1 MEIDSEDKTLEE
13 ELDEEG
19 NNNNDN
25 GDQLQNPKLRSDSDS
40 DSDSEDESQQNQE
53 LKTLETELSSNPA
66 NYDSHAQYIKLLR
79 KMGEID
85 KLKQAREAMNN
96 VFPLSPD
103 MWRDWAKDEASI
115 SGPEGFAGVEKI
127 YDRGVF
133 DYLSVSL
140 WCDYLNYI
148 QEHDPSVRECSPD
161 GISKARNLFERA
173 LTAAGLHVAEGNKI
187 WELYREFEQAVLH
200 TIDENDIKAKEL
212 QVQRIRNI
220 FHRQLSVPLVN
231 LRSTLLAYKA
241 WEVEQGIDLDAKSS
255 EVDGL
260 SSHLASAYQKAMEA
274 YNARAPHEE
283 QISMQNIS
291 DTEKIQN
298 FMNYLKFEK
307 SVGDPAR
314 VQVLYE
320 RAMADFPISSDLWL
334 DYTHYLDRTL
344 KVGNVL
350 RDVYSRATKNCPWI
364 GELWV
369 QYMLS
374 LERGRVPEKEISS
387 VFEKSL
393 QCTLST
399 IEEYLDL
406 FLTRVHGLRR
416 RIVCGGE
423 VNGVLDYSLI
433 RETFQHASDYL
444 SPHLKNTD
452 GLLRLYAYWAR
463 LEMNMGKDLVAA
475 RRVWES
481 LLKIR
486 QTIYSIHLVLPNGST
501 LEAWQGFIAMETESG
516 HISEARSIYKRCY
529 SKRFPG
535 AGSEDICHSW
545 LRFEEEFGTLED
557 FDHAIQ
563 KVKHPLQLMLV
574 VEVDKTWGCFSLKMA
589 LEICCSERLSW
600 EKVTPRLEELKLY
613 RIQQETKASTDQGEV
628 SGKKIAREKRKGGS
642 TATGKESPAKRQKQ
656 TAQTQK
662 KGYEDKDQLQKYE
675 VNEAQEAQIDLEKTD
690 SAPDEKQVKG
700 SDVANSE
707 DIRKFFSDV
716 GGVASIRIL
725 HDRNTGKSRN
735 LGISYTGNAPYI
747 RHKEYVVDHMHEA
760 EGLVKSHHVTVMM
773 GLAYVDFVDDEH
785 LAAAITKNKQLLF
798 GKRLSIARSDPK
810 QNRRDGRRVPRE
822 QAFASD
828 RRRPNWESASKEYV
842 ETHNASGS
850 QEAPQ
855 TATLKSD
862 DNIQFKGKNIFA
874 VPRNVR
880 TLGLSANKLKTVEEG
895 DEKPKSNDEFRKMFI
910 KE

>member
-13 ELDEEG
+13 ELDDED

-40 DSDSEDESQQNQE
+40 DSDSEDESLQNQE

-85 KLKQAREAMNN
+85 KLKQAREAMNT

-140 WCDYLNYI
+140 WCDYLNFI
-148 QEHDPSVRECSPD
+148 QVHDPSVRECSPD

-200 TIDENDIKAKEL
+200 TIDENDIKAKEV

-241 WEVEQGIDLDAKSS
+241 WEVEQGIVLDAQSS
-255 EVDGL
+255 EVDGI

-274 YNARAPHEE
+274 YNARAQHEE

-320 RAMADFPISSDLWL
+320 RAMADFPISIDLWL
-334 DYTHYLDRTL
+334 DYTRYLDRTL

-374 LERGRVPEKEISS
+374 LERGRAPEKEISS

-393 QCTLST
+393 QCTFST

-416 RIVCGGE
+416 RIECGGE
-423 VNGVLDYSLI
+423 VNGALDYSLI

-463 LEMNMGKDLVAA
+463 LEMNLGKDLVAA

-481 LLKIR
+481 LLKI
-486 QTIYSIHLVLPNGST
+486 SGST

-516 HISEARSIYKRCY
+516 HISEARSIYKRCF

-535 AGSEDICHSW
+535 TGSEDICHSW
-545 LRFEEEFGTLED
+545 LRFEEEFGTLEA

-563 KVKHPLQLMLV
+563 
-574 VEVDKTWGCFSLKMA
+574 
-589 LEICCSERLSW
+589 
-600 EKVTPRLEELKLY
+600 KVTPRLEELKLY
-613 RIQQETKASTDQGEV
+613 RIQQETKASTDQSEV

-642 TATGKESPAKRQKQ
+642 TATDKESPAKRQKQ

-675 VNEAQEAQIDLEKTD
+675 VNEAQEAKIDLEKTD
-690 SAPDEKQVKG
+690 SAPDEKQMKG
-700 SDVANSE
+700 SDVVRTKGYTDQCTLFISNIHFKANSE

-725 HDRNTGKSRN
+725 HDRNTGKSR
-735 LGISYTGNAPYI
+735 
-747 RHKEYVVDHMHEA
+747 
-760 EGLVKSHHVTVMM
+760 

-828 RRRPNWESASKEYV
+828 RRRHNWESASKEYV
-842 ETHNASGS
+842 DTHNASGS

-880 TLGLSANKLKTVEEG
+880 TLGLSANKSKTVEEG

>member
-13 ELDEEG
+13 ELDDED

-25 GDQLQNPKLRSDSDS
+25 GDQLPNPKLQNPKLRSDSDS
-40 DSDSEDESQQNQE
+40 DSDSDSEDESQQNLE
-53 LKTLETELSSNPA
+53 LKTLETELSGNPA

-161 GISKARNLFERA
+161 GISKAQNLFERA

-334 DYTHYLDRTL
+334 DYTRYLDRTL

-374 LERGRVPEKEISS
+374 LERGRAPEKEISS

-393 QCTLST
+393 QCTFST

-463 LEMNMGKDLVAA
+463 LEMNLGKDLVAA

-481 LLKIR
+481 LLKI
-486 QTIYSIHLVLPNGST
+486 SGST

-535 AGSEDICHSW
+535 TGSEDICHSW

-563 KVKHPLQLMLV
+563 KV
-574 VEVDKTWGCFSLKMA
+574 
-589 LEICCSERLSW
+589 
-600 EKVTPRLEELKLY
+600 TPRLEELKLY
-613 RIQQETKASTDQGEV
+613 RIHQETKASTDQSEV

-675 VNEAQEAQIDLEKTD
+675 VNEVQEAQIDLEKTD

-700 SDVANSE
+700 SDVVRTKGYTDQCTVFISNIHFKANSE

-725 HDRNTGKSRN
+725 HDRNTGKSR
-735 LGISYTGNAPYI
+735 
-747 RHKEYVVDHMHEA
+747 
-760 EGLVKSHHVTVMM
+760 

-828 RRRPNWESASKEYV
+828 RRRHNWESASKEHV
-842 ETHNASGS
+842 DTHNASGS
-850 QEAPQ
+850 QEASQ

>member
-1 MEIDSEDKTLEE
+1 MEIDSEDNTLEE

-25 GDQLQNPKLRSDSDS
+25 GDQLQNPKLRSDSDSDS

-161 GISKARNLFERA
+161 GISKAQNLFERA

-334 DYTHYLDRTL
+334 DYTRYLDRTL

-374 LERGRVPEKEISS
+374 LERGRAPEKEISS

-393 QCTLST
+393 QCTFST

-481 LLKIR
+481 LLKI
-486 QTIYSIHLVLPNGST
+486 SGST

-535 AGSEDICHSW
+535 TGSEDICHSW

-563 KVKHPLQLMLV
+563 
-574 VEVDKTWGCFSLKMA
+574 
-589 LEICCSERLSW
+589 
-600 EKVTPRLEELKLY
+600 KVTPRLEELKLY

-700 SDVANSE
+700 SDVVRTKGYTDQCTVFISNIHFKANSE

-725 HDRNTGKSRN
+725 HDRNTGKSR
-735 LGISYTGNAPYI
+735 
-747 RHKEYVVDHMHEA
+747 
-760 EGLVKSHHVTVMM
+760 

-828 RRRPNWESASKEYV
+828 RRRHNWESASKEHV
-842 ETHNASGS
+842 DTHNASGS

-855 TATLKSD
+855 TATLKSE

-880 TLGLSANKLKTVEEG
+880 TLGLSANKLKTVDEG

>member
-1 MEIDSEDKTLEE
+1 MEIDSEDNTLEE

-40 DSDSEDESQQNQE
+40 DSDSDSEDESQQNQE
-53 LKTLETELSSNPA
+53 LKTLETELSGNPA

-220 FHRQLSVPLVN
+220 FHRQLSVPLVD

-241 WEVEQGIDLDAKSS
+241 WEVDQGIDLDAKSS

-334 DYTHYLDRTL
+334 DYTRYLDRTL

-374 LERGRVPEKEISS
+374 LERGRAPEKEISS

-393 QCTLST
+393 QCTFST

-481 LLKIR
+481 LLKI
-486 QTIYSIHLVLPNGST
+486 SGST

-563 KVKHPLQLMLV
+563 
-574 VEVDKTWGCFSLKMA
+574 
-589 LEICCSERLSW
+589 
-600 EKVTPRLEELKLY
+600 KVTPRLEELKLY

-700 SDVANSE
+700 SDVVRTKGYTDQCTVFISNIHFKANSE

-725 HDRNTGKSRN
+725 HDRNTGKSR
-735 LGISYTGNAPYI
+735 
-747 RHKEYVVDHMHEA
+747 
-760 EGLVKSHHVTVMM
+760 

-828 RRRPNWESASKEYV
+828 RRRHNWESASKEHV
-842 ETHNASGS
+842 DTHNASGS
-850 QEAPQ
+850 QEASQ

-880 TLGLSANKLKTVEEG
+880 TLGLSANKLKTVDEG

>member
-13 ELDEEG
+13 ELDDED

-85 KLKQAREAMNN
+85 KLKQAREAMNT
-96 VFPLSPD
+96 VFPLSSD

-140 WCDYLNYI
+140 WCDYLNFI

-200 TIDENDIKAKEL
+200 TIDENDIKAKEV

-241 WEVEQGIDLDAKSS
+241 WEVEQGIVLDAQSS
-255 EVDGL
+255 EVDGI

-274 YNARAPHEE
+274 YNARAQHEE

-320 RAMADFPISSDLWL
+320 RAMADFPISIDLWL
-334 DYTHYLDRTL
+334 DYTRYLDRTL

-374 LERGRVPEKEISS
+374 LERGRAPEKEISS

-393 QCTLST
+393 QCTFST

-416 RIVCGGE
+416 RIECGGE

-463 LEMNMGKDLVAA
+463 LEMNLGKDLVAA

-481 LLKIR
+481 LLKI
-486 QTIYSIHLVLPNGST
+486 SGST

-516 HISEARSIYKRCY
+516 HISEARSIYKRCF

-535 AGSEDICHSW
+535 TGSEDICHSW
-545 LRFEEEFGTLED
+545 LRFEEEFGTLEA

-563 KVKHPLQLMLV
+563 
-574 VEVDKTWGCFSLKMA
+574 
-589 LEICCSERLSW
+589 
-600 EKVTPRLEELKLY
+600 KVTPRLEELKLY
-613 RIQQETKASTDQGEV
+613 RIQQETKASTDQSEV

-642 TATGKESPAKRQKQ
+642 TATDKESPAKRQKQ

-675 VNEAQEAQIDLEKTD
+675 VNEAQEAKIDLEKTD
-690 SAPDEKQVKG
+690 SAPDEKQMKG
-700 SDVANSE
+700 SDVVRTKGYTDQCTLFISNIHFKANSE

-725 HDRNTGKSRN
+725 HDRNTGKSR
-735 LGISYTGNAPYI
+735 
-747 RHKEYVVDHMHEA
+747 
-760 EGLVKSHHVTVMM
+760 

-828 RRRPNWESASKEYV
+828 RRRHNWESASKEYV
-842 ETHNASGS
+842 DTHNASGS

-880 TLGLSANKLKTVEEG
+880 TLGLSANKSKTVEEG

>member
-13 ELDEEG
+13 ELDDED

-25 GDQLQNPKLRSDSDS
+25 GDQLQNPKLQNPKLRSDSDSDS

-53 LKTLETELSSNPA
+53 LKTLETELSGNPA

-173 LTAAGLHVAEGNKI
+173 LTAAGVHVAEGNKI

-334 DYTHYLDRTL
+334 DYTRYLDRTL

-374 LERGRVPEKEISS
+374 LERGRAPEKEISS

-393 QCTLST
+393 QCTFST

-463 LEMNMGKDLVAA
+463 LEMNLGKDLVAA

-481 LLKIR
+481 LLKI
-486 QTIYSIHLVLPNGST
+486 SGST

-535 AGSEDICHSW
+535 TGSEDICHSW

-563 KVKHPLQLMLV
+563 KV
-574 VEVDKTWGCFSLKMA
+574 
-589 LEICCSERLSW
+589 
-600 EKVTPRLEELKLY
+600 TPRLEELKLY
-613 RIQQETKASTDQGEV
+613 RIQQETKASTDQSEV

-675 VNEAQEAQIDLEKTD
+675 VNEVQEAQIDLEKTD

-700 SDVANSE
+700 SDVVRTKGYTDQCTVFISNIHFKANSE

-725 HDRNTGKSRN
+725 HDRNTGKSR
-735 LGISYTGNAPYI
+735 
-747 RHKEYVVDHMHEA
+747 
-760 EGLVKSHHVTVMM
+760 

-828 RRRPNWESASKEYV
+828 RRRHNWESASKEHV
-842 ETHNASGS
+842 DTHNASGS

-855 TATLKSD
+855 TATLKSE

-880 TLGLSANKLKTVEEG
+880 TLGLSANKLKTVDEG

>member
-13 ELDEEG
+13 ELDDED

-25 GDQLQNPKLRSDSDS
+25 GDQLPNPKLQNPKLRSDSDS
-40 DSDSEDESQQNQE
+40 DSDSDSEDESQQNLE
-53 LKTLETELSSNPA
+53 LKTLETELSGNPA

-161 GISKARNLFERA
+161 GISKAQNLFERA

-334 DYTHYLDRTL
+334 DYTRYLDRTL

-374 LERGRVPEKEISS
+374 LERGRAPEKEISS
-387 VFEKSL
+387 
-393 QCTLST
+393 
-399 IEEYLDL
+399 YLDL

-463 LEMNMGKDLVAA
+463 LEMNLGKDLVAA

-535 AGSEDICHSW
+535 TGSEDICHSW

-563 KVKHPLQLMLV
+563 KV
-574 VEVDKTWGCFSLKMA
+574 
-589 LEICCSERLSW
+589 
-600 EKVTPRLEELKLY
+600 TPRLEELKLY
-613 RIQQETKASTDQGEV
+613 RIHQETKASTDQSEV

-675 VNEAQEAQIDLEKTD
+675 VNEVQEAQIDLEKTD

-700 SDVANSE
+700 SDVVRTKGYTDQCTVFISNIHFKASKLPPPLLPANSE

-725 HDRNTGKSRN
+725 HDRNTGKSRLIN
-735 LGISYTGNAPYI
+735 YLIGTF
-747 RHKEYVVDHMHEA
+747 R
-760 EGLVKSHHVTVMM
+760 GLMVNFVEDTSL

-828 RRRPNWESASKEYV
+828 RRRHNWESASKEHV
-842 ETHNASGS
+842 DTHNASGS
-850 QEAPQ
+850 QEASQ

-895 DEKPKSNDEFRKMFI
+895 DEKPKSNDEFRKIVEALGILQNCLAKLKHKRRPPM
-910 KE
+910 